1 MFPSDKVMLLANH
14 RTLTFL
20 KIVNVQNNLKKKR
33 KKKKM
38 KKYDSKLGDKR
49 KWIYLY

>member
-1 MFPSDKVMLLANH
+1 MY
-14 RTLTFL
+14 RTIL
-20 KIVNVQNNLKKKR
+20 KSKK